1 MRGDALS
8 MSANL
13 DRLSDADVAAQPA
26 LVLST
31 GGARVT
37 LRGRRQIM
45 RTKYVLPV
53 AAVAAALLLTG
64 CVDNSSET
72 PTTGTDTSNV
82 GVDEAAVALLPDD
95 IKESGKLVIGIDPTY
110 APNEYKDDAGNPIG
124 WEVDLGDAIA
134 AKLGLTPEYQISSF
148 DKIIP
153 SITGGTYDIG
163 LSSFTDN
170 EEREKAV
177 DFVNYYDAGVQ
188 WAQPIGV
195 SVDPANACGLT
206 VAVQATTYQETDEL
220 PAKSEEC
227 VAAGNDP
234 IEILK
239 FDSQDE
245 ASNALALG
253 RADAMTADS
262 PITLYAV
269 DQLSDKIEIAGPA
282 FEVAPYGIAVDKGS
296 PMAQAVQAALQSLLD
311 DGDYL
316 EILTAWG
323 VQDGAVDAITINAAT
338 AG

>member
-1 MRGDALS
+1 
-8 MSANL
+8 
-13 DRLSDADVAAQPA
+13 
-26 LVLST
+26 
-31 GGARVT
+31 
-37 LRGRRQIM
+37 M

-64 CVDNSSET
+64 CVDNSTGGEGPSTGGDT
-72 PTTGTDTSNV
+72 PAV

-124 WEVDLGDAIA
+124 WEVELGDAMA
-134 AKLGLTPEYQISSF
+134 AKLGLDTEYQISSF

-170 EEREKAV
+170 EEREKVV
-177 DFVNYYDAGVQ
+177 DFVNYYAAGIQ
-188 WAQPIGV
+188 WAQPIGKT
-195 SVDPANACGLT
+195 VDPANACGLT
-206 VAVQATTYQETDEL
+206 VAVQATTYEETDEL
-220 PAKSEEC
+220 PAKSDEC
-227 VAAGNDP
+227 VAAGKDP
-234 IEILK
+234 IDILK

-269 DQLSDKIEIAGPA
+269 SKLSDKIEAAGDA
-282 FEVAPYGIAVDKGS
+282 FDVAPYGIAVDKGS
-296 PMAQAVQAALQSLLD
+296 PLAKAIQAALQSLLD
-311 DGDYL
+311 DGTYG
-316 EILTAWG
+316 EILAKWG
-323 VQDGAVDAITINAAT
+323 VEAGAASSITINAAT